1 MTPNIAITNPVLP
14 SADSVG
20 SGSPALGVGSYRRAA
35 AVLTGD
41 LHTERLETPRLHRH
55 VLPSLGARL
64 ALADSA
70 ATGATL
76 LLALALMGRS
86 TDGVLALLGM
96 LALFGMCTLTGAYEQ
111 ANVRLSTSTLDQ
123 APRLLT
129 LSGLLALVLTI
140 IAPVLIGDGFTGQQA
155 GVLWLSLFAGLA
167 LGRTL
172 LSLLDRHPQDRA
184 RCVVIGDAS
193 QAERLRSHFEAGG
206 VHASIVAAIPLTT
219 ETLLEEPE
227 ADLELSIRNITEEF
241 EVQRIIVAPP
251 QDGLIF
257 MPKLLRTAKA
267 IGLPISFMPQML
279 EAVGHAMEFDD
290 IDGMTLI
297 GVRPFGLSRSSRYL
311 KRVFD
316 VLAASVLIVLFAPLL
331 IAITLAVMIDS
342 RGAVLFK
349 QVRVGRDGRHFKI
362 FKFRSMV
369 SDAEALKE
377 ELRSLSEGGLGLF
390 KIADDPRITRI
401 GRFLRSTSLDELPQ
415 IFNVLRGEMSL
426 VGPRPLVVDEDSS
439 ICGLDRGRL
448 HLMPGMTGPWQVLRV
463 RASRPEMVAID
474 YRYVAGWSLWTDL
487 KILVRTFLH
496 VAHGR
501 NV

>member
-1 MTPNIAITNPVLP
+1 VLP
-14 SADSVG
+14 AAEPVG
-20 SGSPALGVGSYRRAA
+20 SGSHALGPGSYRRAA
-35 AVLTGD
+35 SALTGD
-41 LHTERLETPRLHRH
+41 LQTERLDVPRRRR

-64 ALADSA
+64 ALADGA

-76 LLALALMGRS
+76 ILLLALMGRS
-86 TDGVLALLGM
+86 GAGVLPPLGM
-96 LALFGMCTLTGAYEQ
+96 LALFGMCMITGAYEQ

-140 IAPVLIGDGFTGQQA
+140 VMPVLSGDGFTGQQA
-155 GVLWLSLFAGLA
+155 GLLWLSLFAGLA
-167 LGRTL
+167 LGRSV
-172 LSLLDRHPQDRA
+172 LSLLDRNPQDRA
-184 RCVVIGDAS
+184 RCVVIGDVS
-193 QAERLRSHFEAGG
+193 QAERLRSHFQAGG
-206 VHASIVAAIPLTT
+206 VHASIVAAIPLDT
-219 ETLLEEPE
+219 EALLEEPE
-227 ADLELSIRNITEEF
+227 EDLEFSIRTITDEF

-251 QDGLIF
+251 EDGLIF
-257 MPKLLRTAKA
+257 MPKLLRAAKA

-279 EAVGHAMEFDD
+279 ESVGHAMEFDD

-311 KRVFD
+311 KRTFD
-316 VLAASVLIVLFAPLL
+316 LLVASVLIVLFAPLL

-342 RGAVLFK
+342 RGSVLFK
-349 QVRVGRDGRHFKI
+349 QVRVGRDGRHFTI
-362 FKFRSMV
+362 LKFRSMV
-369 SDAEALKE
+369 TDAEAMKE
-377 ELRSLSEGGLGLF
+377 ELRSLSEGGEGLF
-390 KIADDPRITRI
+390 KIANDPRITRI

-487 KILVRTFLH
+487 KILVRTVQH
-496 VAHGR
+496 VTGER